1 VSSEDATLAEHR
13 IDPMR
18 DKSIDDRFAAR
29 CGSHEMIQTFESNRC
44 RSRRGSL
51 LANGSVAA
59 KQPLTACERATAV
72 RRLTDRMFFAT
83 VDVAGG
89 NFQGCID
96 A

>member
-1 VSSEDATLAEHR
+1 MPFKAWILASKW
-13 IDPMR
+13 I
-18 DKSIDDRFAAR
+18 
-29 CGSHEMIQTFESNRC
+29 GSCQT
-44 RSRRGSL
+44 
-51 LANGSVAA
+51 A
-59 KQPLTACERATAV
+59 LTACERATAV